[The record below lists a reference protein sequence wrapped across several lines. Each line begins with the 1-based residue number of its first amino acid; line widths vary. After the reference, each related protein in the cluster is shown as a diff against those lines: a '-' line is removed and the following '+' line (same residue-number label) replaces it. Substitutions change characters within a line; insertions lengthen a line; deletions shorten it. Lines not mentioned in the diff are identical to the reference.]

1 MENFKFMSFLLNRF
15 VPRFLRFSVLCHL
28 ILFTTSV
35 FAQSVQTIRQ
45 DIQGSTSQPSR
56 HLMIEMLDTTD
67 GYTGETGLTPTCTIN
82 RPSTSSFSSCGNAVT
97 EVGNGQ
103 YRVALAPVEWENLGY
118 GTLYVTGT
126 GARPYRSVYQI
137 IESGSMFK
145 EGASLNKYPNDFTAG
160 GWTTEFS
167 SITSNS
173 LATWDGY
180 AIADTLTADGTT
192 NRHSMRLGISVPRG
206 VNLYYTAEVKA
217 GTATNA
223 WLGNWGLS
231 TGVDLNFSTAVITP
245 SVPGGSVQLLGW
257 KVDRLPSSW
266 YRVHLLI
273 NQSQADTSSSQIDI
287 GIGNGTVGTLPPS
300 FSSSG
305 TLYAVRAFALRSEDV
320 APELINSLMRS
331 LQSASTTTAMVL
343 SNTESAAS
351 SMYVGREICFYPDH
365 NASNT
370 DNIQGVNGR
379 CSCITSYDGSTKAT
393 VVSPALDI
401 TLSSSYKYRIR
412 NLCLVNANVVSMAT
426 DSISAAAVSAAAAAK
441 IGATVPTNINMG
453 G

>member
-1 MENFKFMSFLLNRF
+1 MSFLLNRL
-15 VPRFLRFSVLCHL
+15 VPKFLRFSVLCYL
-28 ILFTTSV
+28 MIFSSSV

-82 RPSTSSFSSCGNAVT
+82 RPSTSSFSACGNAVT

-145 EGASLNKYPNDFTAG
+145 EGASINKYPNDFTAG

-180 AIADTLTADGTT
+180 TIADTLTADGTT
-192 NRHSMRLGISVPRG
+192 NRHSMRLSISVPRG
-206 VNLYYTAEVKA
+206 VNLYYTAELKA

-223 WLGNWGLS
+223 WMGNWGLS
-231 TGVDLNFSTAVITP
+231 TGIDINFSTNVVTASNP
-245 SVPGGSVQLLGW
+245 ASSVQLLGW
-257 KVDRLPSSW
+257 KVDLLPSSW
-266 YRVHLLI
+266 KRVHLLI
-273 NQSQADTSSSQIDI
+273 NQSQADTSASQIAI

-320 APELINSLMRS
+320 APELINSLMRN
-331 LQSASTTTAMVL
+331 LQSASSTTAMVL

-351 SMYVGREICFYPDH
+351 SMYIGREICFFPDH
-365 NASNT
+365 TASNT
-370 DNIQGVNGR
+370 ANVQGVNGR

-393 VVSPALDI
+393 VVSPALDT
-401 TLSSSYKYRIR
+401 TLSSSYKYRVGR
-412 NLCLVNANVVSMAT
+412 LCLNTVNANVVSMST